1 VLAVTGHEW
10 IDVVLALSAT
20 VPPVIAIALAWFFL
34 RGARNDPDH
43 QRLKRVQE
51 NYERSR
57 RES

>member
-1 VLAVTGHEW
+1 VLAVTGHSW

-20 VPPVIAIALAWFFL
+20 VPPVAAIALAWFFV
-34 RGARNDPDH
+34 RGARSDPDH

-51 NYERSR
+51 DYERSR